1 MSQLIVLYHTTPA
14 RKLPSILRAG
24 ILPELARGARKESWL
39 HTRCRLDWALDHV
52 ARRHGCGAVV
62 SLRVLVPRSSLTR
75 RKRGVW
81 TTSAVIA
88 PGAVQAVN
96 VVGLVGRAA
105 A

>member
-14 RKLPSILRAG
+14 RRLPSILRFG
-24 ILPELARGARKESWL
+24 IRPELSRGARRESWL
-39 HTRCRLDWALDHV
+39 HTRGRLGWALDHV
-52 ARRHGCGAVV
+52 ARRHGTAAVV

-81 TTSAVIA
+81 TTAAAIA
-88 PGAVQAVN
+88 PSAVQAVN